1 MRKYILHLLVFVAG
15 LHAVAAPVDEGKQLY
30 AEGRYEEALEILRP
44 LAARS
49 PRDGN
54 INYWYGAT
62 LAALGRG
69 AEAKAPLTSA
79 LDRRVSAAALRLAEI
94 ATADYDP
101 EAAREYYDRYEALM
115 RRNRKEVPED
125 IDDKLSRLIIMENML
140 SRVEKIEVID
150 SLVVDADGFFSH
162 YRLSPEAGRLVPGEM
177 VHLPDAEV
185 AFVPQN
191 NSEILYSEA
200 DSLGNFV
207 LMGADILDDGSVD
220 HPAPLEG
227 ENLAGG
233 GNAEYPF
240 LMSDGLTLYFA
251 NDGEGS
257 LGGYDI
263 FLTRRSDDGFLQPQN
278 IGMPYNSPY
287 DDYLLAIDETTGA
300 GWWATDRNRI
310 PGKLTIYIFVPSET
324 RVNVP
329 EDNPDLKSLAMLS
342 DISLTREDGKDYAA
356 LLERVKNAGAS
367 GAVRRG
373 NAGAPAFE
381 LPMGSASVIYTS
393 LSDFRSPSARDAMAR
408 AINVKAEIA
417 SIESRLDGLRE
428 KYRNGYK
435 DTGADIINLEHRLED
450 ARGELADYINRA
462 IKDETSNRN

>member
-278 IGMPYNSPY
+278 IGMPYNSP
-287 DDYLLAIDETTGA
+287 
-300 GWWATDRNRI
+300 
-310 PGKLTIYIFVPSET
+310 
-324 RVNVP
+324 
-329 EDNPDLKSLAMLS
+329 
-342 DISLTREDGKDYAA
+342 
-356 LLERVKNAGAS
+356 
-367 GAVRRG
+367 
-373 NAGAPAFE
+373 
-381 LPMGSASVIYTS
+381 
-393 LSDFRSPSARDAMAR
+393 
-408 AINVKAEIA
+408 
-417 SIESRLDGLRE
+417 
-428 KYRNGYK
+428 
-435 DTGADIINLEHRLED
+435 
-450 ARGELADYINRA
+450 
-462 IKDETSNRN
+462 